1 MTTFAEKIAQ
11 YSPKRL
17 ALLALELKSKLDALE
32 GARSEPVALIGMACR
47 FPGGASDPEAFWHV
61 LRDGV
66 DAVTEVPSS
75 RWTQEEA
82 ARCGPEAREKPGA
95 RWGAFLDEVDGF
107 DAEFFGISPREAHRM
122 DPQQRLLLEVA
133 WEALEDAGQDV
144 AKLTGSRTGV
154 FAGVYNDDYAKL
166 ELGTPSDQDASSVT
180 GTINSVVAGRLSY
193 LLDLQ
198 GPCMVVDTACS
209 SSLVAL
215 HLACQSLRAGE
226 CSMALAG
233 GVNLI
238 LSPHSSLRVARGDA
252 LAPDGRCK
260 TFDARANG
268 FVRGEGCG
276 VVVLKRLSDA
286 IAAGDPILALLRG
299 SAVNQDGKSAGLTA
313 PNMVAQTELL
323 RQALKSAG
331 LESADVDCI
340 EAHGTGTSLGDPIEM
355 EAIKA
360 VYGQGRS
367 EQRPLVVSAAKTNIG
382 HLEAAAGIAGV
393 IKAVLSLR
401 HQTIPPLLHLQ
412 RVNPRIDL
420 EGLPIVLPT
429 FARAWPATGRA
440 RRIAVSS
447 FGASG
452 TNAHVILEEPPAPSV
467 RPAASGHGA
476 ELLALSA
483 RTSGALREL
492 AGRVADVLST
502 STEAPIEDL
511 CRTAALRRTH
521 HEHRLTVVGGTAK
534 ELAEKLREAA
544 TAPMPARKG
553 AGPRK
558 VVFVFPGQGS
568 QWLGM
573 GRRLLEEE
581 PVFRAALERID
592 AAVRP
597 HVSWGLVEVL
607 RASAEQSR
615 LAEIDVVQ
623 PVLFALEV
631 ALAELWRSWG
641 ITPDAVLGHSMGEV
655 AAAHVAGALSL
666 EDAATII
673 CERSKLLRRI
683 SGQGAMLAV
692 ELPLSDARAVI
703 AGREAHVA
711 VAVSNSPTS
720 TVLAGDASVLEEVR
734 ASLVER
740 NVFCRWVKVDVASHS
755 PQVDGLREE
764 LLAVLATL
772 RPRPASTRMFST
784 VTASACDGTGLDGT
798 YWVRNLREPV
808 LFSTSVAQL
817 IEEGHT
823 VFIELSPHPILLPA
837 IERCLQHAKR
847 DGLLLASL
855 RREEAE
861 RAVMLESLGALYRA
875 EHPVDWSRLFPEG
888 GRVVPLPPYPWQRKR
903 YWLDDAVLPVATMAE
918 RLTSL
923 KGRPVSVAQGLDGH
937 VFELELGSSSLPWLG
952 AHRLGGVAV
961 LPASALVEL
970 VLSAVAEVSG
980 SGPRTL
986 TDVEFE
992 RALVLPES
1000 KRRILQ
1006 VHLSP
1011 ASGGPQRFHVH
1022 SRPVGGT
1029 TRESSWVLHARGEVR
1044 ITDAALGSARVSI
1057 EAVRATCTQ
1066 HVPSSALYDA
1076 LAQRNV
1082 QYESPLRTLGEVFR
1096 RSGEALGR
1104 LTLGAEFGQ
1113 EAEHYQLHP
1122 ALLDAALQTLA
1133 SAVMEEGDGAAL
1145 FMPVRIDAIEC
1156 AAVRAQS
1163 EWAHASVQAT
1173 GDGAAPVGA
1182 LELLDGSGATVA
1194 SMRGVRLR
1202 RVPAASILEAL
1213 GARGED
1219 ELQDWLYDVTWQPRP
1234 APTASPAAADWLVF
1248 VDGRGCG
1255 SALVEELARQGEDCV
1270 TVTAGRT
1277 YQRLDERRFVVDPA
1291 RPEDFARLL
1300 REAPASAT
1308 RSLRVIYLWGLEAV
1322 GDAVVSPWASAGA
1335 LHVIQGLLAECKKA
1349 RLWLVTRGAQ
1359 VTGVAG
1365 EEVLLAQSPL
1375 WGFGRVVSLEQP
1387 DLWGGLIDLDP
1398 SGASGEAAA
1407 LFQEVVASES
1417 DGEDQ
1422 VALRKERRLVPRLVP
1437 ARSQQS
1443 VEAPRLR
1450 SEASYLVTGGL
1461 GGLGLKVARWL
1472 VEQGARHLVLV
1483 GRRALAAG
1491 GAESTRREEALEE
1504 LRGLGATVVALAA
1517 DVSDRAR
1524 MEEILREATST
1535 HPLRGVFHAASL
1547 MSTQRLE
1554 VMDAASL
1561 TAMLRPKAVGA
1572 LVLHELTSGLDLDF
1586 FVMFSST
1593 SSLWGASG
1601 LAHYGAAN
1609 QVLEALAHHRRAAG
1623 LPATTIHWGT
1633 WDEVSGESSRDFERF
1648 GLKPMASPRALA
1660 AMGQVMRSGAR
1671 VQTVAS
1677 VDWSALKPLWEAR
1690 RRRPFLQQVGAPA
1703 PTTDT
1708 SARARMVAELESLP
1722 PPRRFDALLR
1732 QLQREVGRILGF
1744 PSAEPPPT
1752 DRGFFQ
1758 MGMTSLMTV
1767 ELRNVLQRGFGQEL
1781 PASLAFD
1788 YPTVEALAKRLAGLA
1803 EALEIPLPDDAGATP
1818 RAQAVVMDE
1827 TGLSERLS
1835 RMDEMSDDEIE
1846 RLIAQ
1851 KIAGSSH

>member
-17 ALLALELKSKLDALE
+17 ALLALELKSKLDAIE

-47 FPGGASDPEAFWHV
+47 FPGGASDPESFWHV

-95 RWGAFLDEVDGF
+95 RWGAFLDEVDRF

-144 AKLTGSRTGV
+144 SKLTGSRTGV

-215 HLACQSLRAGE
+215 HLASQSLRAGE

-276 VVVLKRLSDA
+276 VLVLKRLSDA
-286 IAAGDPILALLRG
+286 LAAGDPILALLRG

-331 LESADVDCI
+331 LEPADVDCI

-393 IKAVLSLR
+393 IKAVLSMR

-412 RVNPRIDL
+412 RMNPRIDL
-420 EGLPIVLPT
+420 EGLPILLPT
-429 FARAWPATGRA
+429 FARAWPATERA

-452 TNAHVILEEPPAPSV
+452 TNAHVILEEPPAPPV
-467 RPAASGHGA
+467 RSAPPEPGA
-476 ELLALSA
+476 RLLALSA
-483 RTSGALREL
+483 RTSGALQEW
-492 AGRVADVLST
+492 AGRFADFLAT
-502 STEAPIEDL
+502 SPEAPLQDV
-511 CRTAALRRTH
+511 CHTAALRRTH

-581 PVFRAALERID
+581 PVFRAALERIE
-592 AAVRP
+592 AALRR

-607 RASAEQSR
+607 CASAEQSR
-615 LAEIDVVQ
+615 LGEIDVVQ
-623 PVLFALEV
+623 PVLFAMEV

-666 EDAATII
+666 EDAASII

-692 ELPLSDARAVI
+692 ELPLSDARGVI
-703 AGREAHVA
+703 AGREARVA
-711 VAVSNSPTS
+711 IAVSNSPTS
-720 TVLAGDASVLEEVR
+720 TVLAGDAAVLEEVR
-734 ASLVER
+734 ASLAER

-764 LLAVLATL
+764 LLAVLSPL
-772 RPRPASTRMFST
+772 RPRPATTLMLST
-784 VTASACDGTGLDGT
+784 VTASACEGTGLDAA

-808 LFSTSVAQL
+808 LFSASVARL
-817 IEEGHT
+817 IEDGHA

-847 DGLLLASL
+847 EGLLLASL

-875 EHPVDWSRLFPEG
+875 EHPVDWARLFPAG

-903 YWLDDAVLPVATMAE
+903 YWLDDAVLPVAAAPE

-923 KGRPVSVAQGLDGH
+923 KGRPVSVAQGLEGQ
-937 VFELELGSSSLPWLG
+937 VFELELGSTSLPWLG

-1000 KRRILQ
+1000 KRRLVQ
-1006 VHLSP
+1006 VHLAP
-1011 ASGGPQRFHVH
+1011 ASEGPRRFHVH
-1022 SRPVGGT
+1022 SRPVGAS

-1044 ITDAALGSARVSI
+1044 LTEDPRGATRVSI
-1057 EAVRATCTQ
+1057 ESVRAACVQ
-1066 HVPSSALYDA
+1066 HVRSSALYDA

-1104 LTLGAEFGQ
+1104 ITSGTELVQEGAN
-1113 EAEHYQLHP
+1113 YQLHP

-1133 SAVMEEGDGAAL
+1133 SAVMEEGDGGAL
-1145 FMPVRIDAIEC
+1145 FMPVRIDEIAC
-1156 AAVRAQS
+1156 AAERS
-1163 EWAHASVQAT
+1163 RIEWAHASAQT
-1173 GDGAAPVGA
+1173 PDGAAAPVGA
-1182 LELLDGSGATVA
+1182 LELLDASGAQVA

-1202 RVPAASILEAL
+1202 RVPSASILEAL
-1213 GARGED
+1213 GAES
-1219 ELQDWLYDVTWQPRP
+1219 EEPLQDWLYDVTWEARP
-1234 APTASPAAADWLVF
+1234 ALTSTPSAADWLVF
-1248 VDGRGCG
+1248 VDPRGCG
-1255 SALVEELARQGEDCV
+1255 SALVEEIARHGEACV
-1270 TVTAGRT
+1270 TVTAGRA
-1277 YQRLDERRFVVDPA
+1277 YQRLDERRFVVDPEQ
-1291 RPEDFARLL
+1291 PEDFARLL

-1308 RSLRVIYLWGLEAV
+1308 RSLRVLYLWGLQAV
-1322 GDAVVSPWASAGA
+1322 GDAVVSPWTSTGA
-1335 LHVIQGLLAECKKA
+1335 LHLIQGVLRERKKA
-1349 RLWLVTRGAQ
+1349 RVWLVTRGAQ
-1359 VTGVAG
+1359 VTGAAG
-1365 EEVLLAQSPL
+1365 EDVVLAQSPL

-1398 SGASGEAAA
+1398 NDTSGEAAA
-1407 LFQEVVASES
+1407 LLREVAASEA

-1422 VALRKERRLVPRLVP
+1422 LALRKDRRLVPRLVP
-1437 ARSQQS
+1437 TRAQKPA
-1443 VEAPRLR
+1443 EAPRLR
-1450 SEASYLVTGGL
+1450 SDATYLVTGGL

-1483 GRRALAAG
+1483 GRRALTAG
-1491 GAESTRREEALEE
+1491 GEESKRREEVLEE
-1504 LRGLGATVVALAA
+1504 LRSLGATVVPLAA
-1517 DVSDRAR
+1517 DISDRAR
-1524 MEEILREATST
+1524 MEEVLREAAST
-1535 HPLRGVFHAASL
+1535 HPLRGIFHAASL

-1554 VMDAASL
+1554 VMDASSM
-1561 TAMLRPKAVGA
+1561 TAMLRPKALGA
-1572 LVLHELTSGLDLDF
+1572 LVLHELTRGLDLDF

-1593 SSLWGASG
+1593 STLWGASG

-1609 QVLEALAHHRRAAG
+1609 QVLEALAHLRHAAG
-1623 LPATTIHWGT
+1623 LPATTLHWGT
-1633 WDEVSGESSRDFERF
+1633 WDEVSGERSRDFERF
-1648 GLKPMASPRALA
+1648 GLKPMAAPRALE
-1660 AMGQVMRSGAR
+1660 AMGQAMRSGTR

-1690 RRRPFLQQVGAPA
+1690 RRRPFLQRVGVA
-1703 PTTDT
+1703 T
-1708 SARARMVAELESLP
+1708 SVSGTSVRAQLVTELESLP

-1744 PSAEPPPT
+1744 PLTEPPPI

-1767 ELRNVLQRGFGQEL
+1767 ELRNVLQRGFGKEL

-1803 EALEIPLPDDAGATP
+1803 EALEIPLPGDAAPPP
-1818 RAQAVVMDE
+1818 RAQAEVMDE
-1827 TGLSERLS
+1827 RGLSERLS

-1846 RLIAQ
+1846 RLIAE